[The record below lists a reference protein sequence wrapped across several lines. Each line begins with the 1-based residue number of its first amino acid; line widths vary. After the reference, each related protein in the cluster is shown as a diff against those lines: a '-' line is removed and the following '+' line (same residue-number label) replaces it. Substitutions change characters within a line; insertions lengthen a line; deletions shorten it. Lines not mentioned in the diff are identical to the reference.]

1 MPSRGKRTS
10 SSPSTPSKPRSSGG
24 RDATLLAR
32 LEGAFTEV
40 ELRQIL
46 VGALAGLDRA
56 AQEAL
61 CAGLGATGAT
71 LASMLGPVSATRGAP
86 RSAVSPQRLEQ
97 EWQAL
102 WKEWDRIIKA
112 TDDEE
117 GPYLQNE
124 ISYTSLDLAEDKLV
138 ADLESVAVKLLPLLP
153 SYLATPAPRS
163 FDLTKKIS
171 SSLGKIAPNHIDYLI
186 VNEEGATLGAA
197 TSKLVV
203 SWIWQNDPEQKS
215 TAKLARLGKFLTTIF
230 EHEPCFTLDEP
241 TLTSFLTSLKA
252 KEREE
257 MARWLETKR
266 EQEPWQQAFDEQWG
280 PCAPLVASLARDE

>member
-10 SSPSTPSKPRSSGG
+10 SAPPTPSKPRSAGG

-32 LEGAFTEV
+32 LERAFSET

-46 VGALAGLDRA
+46 VGALARLDRA
-56 AQEAL
+56 AQENL
-61 CAGLGATGAT
+61 CAELGATGAT
-71 LASMLGPVSATRGAP
+71 LAPMLGLASATRGAP
-86 RSAVSPQRLEQ
+86 RSTVSPERLEQ
-97 EWQAL
+97 DWQAL

-138 ADLESVAVKLLPLLP
+138 ADLEAVAVKLLPLLP

-163 FDLTKKIS
+163 FDLAKKIS

-186 VNEEGATLGAA
+186 VNEEGVTLGAA

-203 SWIWQNDPEQKS
+203 TWIWQSEPRQKS

-230 EHEPCFTLDEP
+230 EHQPCFTLDEP
-241 TLTSFLTSLKA
+241 TLTSFVSSLGT

-257 MARWLETKR
+257 MAVWLETKR
-266 EQEPWQQAFDEQWG
+266 EQEPWQQAFDEEWG
-280 PCAPLVASLARDE
+280 PCAPLVALLGGDE